1 MSQTE
6 MPFVLNEYR
15 VWASETTG
23 GYVVIKA
30 EDQDQAR
37 DKVDELLREYGL
49 ETLLYPE
56 YYGGSSGSKADL
68 QKDMEDSNVKGA
80 KHTQGD
86 REILEVEEIRL

>member
-6 MPFVLNEYR
+6 MPFILNEYR

-37 DKVDELLREYGL
+37 DKVDELLNEYGL

-56 YYGGSSGSKADL
+56 YYGKDKRDKERL
-68 QKDMEDSNVKGA
+68 QQDMETSNVKGG